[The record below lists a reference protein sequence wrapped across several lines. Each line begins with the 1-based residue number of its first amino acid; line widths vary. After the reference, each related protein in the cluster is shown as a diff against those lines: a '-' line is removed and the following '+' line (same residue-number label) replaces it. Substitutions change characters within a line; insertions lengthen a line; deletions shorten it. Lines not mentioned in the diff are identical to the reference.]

1 MKIIS
6 ILLILSLLL
15 CGCTVVGTEP
25 GVPPTTE
32 ATVPPTTVPPTTE
45 ATVPPT
51 TEATVPPTTEP
62 APTQPPVDPAWLA
75 GSAQPNMVDPTYWG
89 GSNELVMDGDQI
101 DALNAR
107 FLATPGTGLRDLL
120 AVPET
125 LPGSEI
131 RALMEQYTITKPLLD
146 GKEPTAEELASLE
159 AERNLQAIPE
169 TVTPNYGIVTAP
181 ADLRSYPTGL
191 VNSAG
196 TVLSGSNC
204 TDRFQQTRLRLG
216 EGVIVCHSSRFG
228 DWLFVLAGNYCG
240 WVNAQLVGLC
250 SRQEMADYIGSDRFA
265 VALER
270 RELDGMTVDMGTR
283 LALDE
288 NGKLLLPSRRADGSL
303 ELTPRPM
310 EDFFQQG
317 YLPFTTNNLYHQ
329 AMALLGTPYS
339 WGSKEGLD
347 CSDTLVSI
355 YACFGIRLPRDSS
368 AMALLGKAPGEAP
381 CPGSLLVMP
390 GHVMLYLGT
399 VDGEMY
405 VLQNT
410 TGYRTADGAHTPVIG
425 AVISSTADIF
435 LQNGHSFREDIVR
448 IVEIA

>member
-25 GVPPTTE
+25 ADQSTAPPATETT
-32 ATVPPTTVPPTTE
+32 ALPTTVPPTAE
-45 ATVPPT
+45 ATVPPA
-51 TEATVPPTTEP
+51 TEVP
-62 APTQPPVDPAWLA
+62 PTQPPVDPAWLA
-75 GSAQPNMVDPTYWG
+75 GSAQQGMADPAYWG
-89 GSNELVMDGDQI
+89 GSDEPVLSGAQI

-107 FLATPGTGLRDLL
+107 ILATPGTGLRDLL

-125 LPGSEI
+125 IPGSEI
-131 RALMEQYTITKPLLD
+131 QALIEQYAITKPLLD
-146 GKEPTAEELASLE
+146 GETPTAEELADLE
-159 AERNLQAIPE
+159 AERNLQGIPE
-169 TVTPNYGIVTAP
+169 TVTPGYGIVTAP
-181 ADLRSYPTGL
+181 ADLRSYPTGQ

-196 TVLSGSNC
+196 TVLSGSDC
-204 TDRFQQTRLRLG
+204 VDRFQQTRLRLG
-216 EGVIVCHSSRFG
+216 EGVIVCHSSASG

-240 WVNAQLVGLC
+240 WVEARLVGLC

-288 NGKLLLPSRRADGSL
+288 SGALLLPCRRADGEL
-303 ELTPRPM
+303 ELTARPM
-310 EDFFQQG
+310 ADFFCQG
-317 YLPFTTNNLYHQ
+317 YLPYTTNNLYRQ

-355 YACFGIRLPRDSS
+355 YACFGIRLPRDSA
-368 AMALLGKAPGEAP
+368 AMALLGVAPGEVFAP
-381 CPGSLLVMP
+381 SPGALLVMS

-399 VDGEMY
+399 VDGEVY
-405 VLQNT
+405 VLQNIT
-410 TGYRTADGAHTPVIG
+410 HYRNAAGEQTPVIG
-425 AVISSTADIF
+425 AVISSTSDIF
-435 LQNGHSFREDIVR
+435 LQNGHSFLEDIVR

>member
-6 ILLILSLLL
+6 LLLILSLLL
-15 CGCTVVGTEP
+15 CGCTAAGPEP
-25 GVPPTTE
+25 SVPPTTE
-32 ATVPPTTVPPTTE
+32 VTVPPTTE

-51 TEATVPPTTEP
+51 TEATVPPTTEAP
-62 APTQPPVDPAWLA
+62 PTQPPADPAWLA
-75 GSAQPNMVDPTYWG
+75 GSAQAGMANPAYWG
-89 GSNELVMDGDQI
+89 GSDEPVLDGEQI

-107 FLATPGTGLRDLL
+107 FLATPGTGLRNLL

-125 LPGSEI
+125 LSGSEI
-131 RALMEQYTITKPLLD
+131 RALVEQYTITKPLLD
-146 GKEPTAEELASLE
+146 GKTPTAEDLAKLE

-169 TVTPNYGIVTAP
+169 TVTPGYGIVTAP
-181 ADLRSYPTGL
+181 ADLRSYPTGQ
-191 VNSAG
+191 VNSNG
-196 TVLSGSNC
+196 TVLSGSDC
-204 TDRFQQTRLRLG
+204 VDRFQQTRLRLG
-216 EGVIVCHSSRFG
+216 EGVIVCHSSQSG

-240 WVNAQLVGLC
+240 WVDARLVGLC
-250 SRQEMADYIGSDRFA
+250 TRQEMADYIASEGFA

-288 NGKLLLPSRRADGSL
+288 SGALLLPCRRADGGL

-310 EDFFQQG
+310 ERFFHQG
-317 YLPFTTNNLYHQ
+317 YLPYTTNNLYRQ

-347 CSDTLVSI
+347 CSDTLVSV

-368 AMALLGKAPGEAP
+368 AIALLGKAPDEVP
-381 CPGSLLVMP
+381 TPRPGSLLVMP

-405 VLQNT
+405 VLQNI
-410 TGYRTADGAHTPVIG
+410 TGYRDAVGAHTPVIG
-425 AVISSTADIF
+425 AVISSTSDIF
-435 LQNGHSFREDIVR
+435 LQSGHSFREKIVQ
-448 IVEIA
+448 IVEIV